1 LSPPIRAA
9 RATQLSGLVAVT
21 VLVLSGCIPTF
32 SEDEALT
39 TVHYDLQD
47 NGRIVIEARIDDNG
61 PFDFALDTAAS
72 ISFVSDAV
80 NERLGLAT
88 VPGISASVHGLVAS
102 GLFPM
107 ARIDRLQIGS
117 EVWAD
122 ADIVSIPASTPATAT
137 LDGIL
142 GIDFLRRY
150 AVGFSPQDR
159 VIRLYPPELV
169 SRRAYS
175 GWASVPLKPR
185 LIGEAEEPLY
195 FFAIRIG
202 EQTVPAL
209 FDLGAGLNMLNP
221 AAAKYLRLSTSGG
234 RRRSIVSGALETQSM
249 LARLIVEPVT
259 TGSVAWRDE
268 VFLIGDLEI
277 FQTLAYADRPLAI
290 LGSGLFN
297 QREFVI
303 DFARSRLLV
312 RTGMAEIELVD

>member
-1 LSPPIRAA
+1 MTWPTEDAQ
-9 RATQLSGLVAVT
+9 ATPLNGLVAAT
-21 VLVLSGCIPTF
+21 VLALSGCIPTF
-32 SEDEALT
+32 SEDGALT
-39 TVHYDLQD
+39 TVPYDLQD
-47 NGRIVIEARIDDNG
+47 NGRIVIEARIDDSG

-88 VPGISASVHGLVAS
+88 VPGVSASVHGLVAS

-107 ARIDRLQIGS
+107 SRIDRLQIGS

-137 LDGIL
+137 LDGVL
-142 GIDFLRRY
+142 GVDFLRRY

-159 VIRLYPPELV
+159 VVRLYPPQLV

-175 GWASVPLKPR
+175 GWASVPLEPR
-185 LIGEAEEPLY
+185 LIGGAEEPLY
-195 FFAIRIG
+195 FFDIRIG

-209 FDLGAGLNMLNP
+209 FDLGAGLNMLNL
-221 AAAKYLRLSTSGG
+221 AAAQYLRLSTSGG
-234 RRRSIVSGALETQSM
+234 RRRPIVSGALGTQSM
-249 LARLIVEPVT
+249 LARLVAEPVT
-259 TGSVAWRDE
+259 TGSIAWRDE

-277 FQTLAYADRPLAI
+277 FETLAYADRPLAI

-303 DFARSRLLV
+303 DFERSRLLV
-312 RTGMAEIELVD
+312 RTATAEIDAPP